1 MTRNIN
7 TTVGMKLAVVFLFLQ
22 GAPMKRI
29 RPQRQTLKTS
39 SSVKAPMRIVFFL
52 LPLLLIGL
60 LLCFFMPLTGMIIS
74 ALLVVALF
82 ALPSKARKGEC
93 PECGREKL
101 FPFSGFG
108 SACKGCG
115 QDIVLRG
122 EEIHLLE
129 PRSNTPVVGS
139 GRGHQP
145 TRKD

>member
-1 MTRNIN
+1 MHY
-7 TTVGMKLAVVFLFLQ
+7 AS
-22 GAPMKRI
+22 MKRI
-29 RPQRQTLKTS
+29 RPQRETLKTS
-39 SSVKAPMRIVFFL
+39 TSSKAPMRIVLVL
-52 LPLLLIGL
+52 LPIFILAL
-60 LLCFFMPLTGMIIS
+60 LLCFFMLLTGIVSTI
-74 ALLVVALF
+74 LVAIALF
-82 ALPSKARKGEC
+82 TLPLKARKGQC

-122 EEIHLLE
+122 ENIHLLE
-129 PRSNTPVVGS
+129 PRSHTPVAGS